1 MTLEPLLLL
10 SRSLTAA
17 VLVLALGA
25 AGCDRESAKQ
35 VQPQAAAGGAQAAAG
50 GAQAAAGGAQ
60 PAAKLDRTKR
70 GAPLPAITVQDA
82 GGKSLALA
90 SLRGKPVLINL
101 WATWCAPCVVELPT
115 LNALANR
122 ADLNLAVVTIS
133 QDMGSPEKIQPFLDQ
148 RGLAQLP
155 AWLDAKGDLAFH
167 YNTGTLPATILYDA
181 AGKEVWRYAG
191 ERDWGSEESMALL
204 AEGGAR

>member
-35 VQPQAAAGGAQAAAG
+35 VQPQAAAGGAQ
-50 GAQAAAGGAQ
+50 

-90 SLRGKPVLINL
+90 SLKGKPVLINL

-148 RGLAQLP
+148 RGLTQLP

>member
-1 MTLEPLLLL
+1 MLF

-25 AGCDRESAKQ
+25 GGCDRESAKQ
-35 VQPQAAAGGAQAAAG
+35 AQPQAEQTGTA
-50 GAQAAAGGAQ
+50 
-60 PAAKLDRTKR
+60 PAAKLDRSKR
-70 GAPLPAITVQDA
+70 GADLPPITVQDA
-82 GGKSLALA
+82 SGKTLALA
-90 SLRGKPVLINL
+90 SLKGKPVLINL

-115 LNALANR
+115 LNAIANR

-133 QDMGSPEKIQPFLDQ
+133 QDMANTEKVQPFLDQ

-155 AWLDAKGDLAFH
+155 AWLDTKGDLAFH
-167 YNTGTLPATILYDA
+167 YGADTLPATILYDA
-181 AGKEVWRYAG
+181 AGKEVWRFMG
-191 ERDWGSEESMALL
+191 ERDWRSEESMALL

>member
-1 MTLEPLLLL
+1 LLL
-10 SRSLTAA
+10 SRSLTCA

-25 AGCDRESAKQ
+25 AGCDRETAKQ
-35 VQPQAAAGGAQAAAG
+35 AQPQASPA
-50 GAQAAAGGAQ
+50 GAQ
-60 PAAKLDRTKR
+60 PGAKLDRSKR
-70 GAPLPAITVQDA
+70 GTALPAITVQDA
-82 GGKSLALA
+82 DGKSLALA
-90 SLRGKPVLINL
+90 SLKGKPALVNL

-115 LNALANR
+115 LNAIANR

-155 AWLDAKGDLAFH
+155 AWLDAKGDMAFH
-167 YNTGTLPATILYDA
+167 YGAQTLPATILYDA
-181 AGKEVWRYAG
+181 DGIEVWRYLG
-191 ERDWGSEESMALL
+191 DRDWGSEESLALL

>member
-1 MTLEPLLLL
+1 MFNPTLL
-10 SRSLTAA
+10 SRSVTAA

-25 AGCDRESAKQ
+25 AGCDRQTSGDKQ
-35 VQPQAAAGGAQAAAG
+35 PGAGPQSSPGP
-50 GAQAAAGGAQ
+50 AQ
-60 PAAKLDRTKR
+60 PAAGLDRSKR
-70 GAPLPAITVQDA
+70 GTPLPAITLQDA
-82 GGKSLALA
+82 AGKSLTLA
-90 SLRGKPVLINL
+90 SLKGKPALINL

-122 ADLNLAVVTIS
+122 ADMNLTVVTVS

-167 YNTGTLPATILYDA
+167 YGAQTLPATILYDA
-181 AGKEVWRYAG
+181 AGKEVWRFLG
-191 ERDWGSEESMALL
+191 DRDWGSAESLALL
-204 AEGGAR
+204 GEGGAR